1 MTTEVAMGL
10 AYPSVFCS
18 TVQEA
23 SDLPGKR
30 LSIVGDSCNM
40 DGSITA
46 QTEST
51 RERMTCSEIPTLMR
65 CINMVCPRTLEDGV
79 LLPGKA
85 MNNGKD
91 IARPA
96 WVIDHLQM
104 ALKSELGDKY
114 ESKYIDK
121 AKT

>member
-1 MTTEVAMGL
+1 ML
-10 AYPSVFCS
+10 
-18 TVQEA
+18 
-23 SDLPGKR
+23 
-30 LSIVGDSCNM
+30 
-40 DGSITA
+40 
-46 QTEST
+46 
-51 RERMTCSEIPTLMR
+51 
-65 CINMVCPRTLEDGV
+65 CPRTLEDGV
-79 LLPGKA
+79 FLPGKA

-91 IARPA
+91 KARPT